1 MAFNVN
7 SFHLSLYK
15 INETMNRILERISWK
30 TRRWNFKYQSF
41 ILYLH
46 NDTTWGFSIAVFTIN
61 NREYS
66 MLSIQFRLPNKTN
79 VKVLSLDHWDI
90 LFLRNYLFK
99 RWDHLDDSYMWHKE
113 GLTKWEIIQLRF
125 LDKIF
130 K

>member
-1 MAFNVN
+1 M
-7 SFHLSLYK
+7 
-15 INETMNRILERISWK
+15 MNRILEKIAWK

-99 RWDHLDDSYMWHKE
+99 KWDHLDDSYMWHKE